1 MEKKRILIADD
12 HTILRE
18 GIKQILTERGNAF
31 EVDEASDGHE
41 ALKKINSNNYD
52 LLILDIS
59 MPGLN
64 GLDALKQIKYSHPE
78 LPVLILS
85 MYPEK
90 QYAIRVLKAGASGY
104 LAKDSAPEML
114 FKAIE
119 KILSGGKFI
128 SETLAERLAVELVS
142 GGGKAPHEKLSDR
155 EYQVF
160 NMIASGMTISEI
172 AENLSLSVKTVST
185 YRSRILEK
193 MGLRNNAEIIHYAIK
208 NNLIS

>member
-1 MEKKRILIADD
+1 MEVKRILIADD
-12 HTILRE
+12 HTIVRE
-18 GIKQILTERGNAF
+18 GIKQILTDRGNCY

-41 ALKKINSNNYD
+41 ALKKINSRSYD

-85 MYPEK
+85 MYPER
-90 QYAIRVLKAGASGY
+90 QYAIRVLRAGASGY
-104 LAKDSAPEML
+104 LGKDSAPELL
-114 FKAIE
+114 FKAID
-119 KILSGGKFI
+119 KILAGGKFI
-128 SETLAERLAVELVS
+128 SESLAERLAVELVS
-142 GGGKAPHEKLSDR
+142 GGERLPHERLSDR

-160 NMIASGMTISEI
+160 SMIASGMSLSEI
-172 AENLSLSVKTVST
+172 ADKLALSVKTVST
-185 YRSRILEK
+185 YRARILEK

-208 NNLIS
+208 NNLIN